1 MTNTLSLMLDMQTTL
16 PWIIGS
22 LSAGLLVLA
31 LVLSMLRRPAAAVQ
45 PLPSE
50 WAVSARPV
58 FNSDERRVYRLL
70 REALP
75 HHVLLSKLPLVRLC
89 QPNDAKDVRYWYEL
103 LGAIN
108 VSFVICSPNGR
119 VLAALDLDSDRNPSQ
134 RNVQIKQSVLAACHI
149 RYLHCT
155 ADNLPSVAELQL
167 LVPFSNASTRGP
179 QPAPT
184 PNMRPAGTP
193 LKPAARRAERNA
205 LWQDSSV
212 FQDSFFSTEDRFD
225 SLSGANFPEALASN
239 VGRNRPGLN
248 YLGVTAN
255 EGRVSADSI
264 YDEDDAPDDIVGVVV
279 DGAPSDLKFSGR

>member
-1 MTNTLSLMLDMQTTL
+1 MQTTL
-16 PWIIGS
+16 PWMIG
-22 LSAGLLVLA
+22 LVSAGLLALA
-31 LVLSMLRRPAAAVQ
+31 LVLWMLRRPAASIQ
-45 PLPSE
+45 PLPTE

-89 QPNDAKDVRYWYEL
+89 QPNDAKDVRFWYEL

-149 RYLHCT
+149 RYLHCA
-155 ADNLPSVAELQL
+155 ADNLPSVGELQL

-179 QPAPT
+179 HPAPA
-184 PNMRPAGTP
+184 PSLRPTSAP
-193 LKPAARRAERNA
+193 PKPAARRPERNA

-225 SLSGANFPEALASN
+225 SLSGADFPQALGSN
-239 VGRNRPGLN
+239 IGLN
-248 YLGVTAN
+248 KPVPKHLGGNAN
-255 EGRVSADSI
+255 EGRVAVDSG
-264 YDEDDAPDDIVGVVV
+264 YDEEEAPDDIVGVVV
-279 DGAPSDLKFSGR
+279 DGHSVDFKSSRR

>member
-1 MTNTLSLMLDMQTTL
+1 MQTNL
-16 PWIIGS
+16 PWIIG
-22 LSAGLLVLA
+22 LTSAGLLA
-31 LVLSMLRRPAAAVQ
+31 LGLILWAMRRPTVAIK
-45 PLPSE
+45 PLPTE

-58 FNSDERRVYRLL
+58 FNRDERRVYRLL

-119 VLAALDLDSDRNPSQ
+119 VLAALDLDSDRAPSQ
-134 RNVQIKQSVLAACHI
+134 RNVQIKQSVLAACRI

-179 QPAPT
+179 QPAPG
-184 PNMRPAGTP
+184 PIGRPVAPPARPAG
-193 LKPAARRAERNA
+193 RRAERNT

-225 SLSGANFPEALASN
+225 SLSGADFPPTLENSVGLARSP
-239 VGRNRPGLN
+239 RKR
-248 YLGVTAN
+248 LGVTQL
-255 EGRVSADSI
+255 EGRLSVDSGF
-264 YDEDDAPDDIVGVVV
+264 DEQDESNDIVGVVV
-279 DGAPSDLKFSGR
+279 DGQEFDGKTKLR